1 MRIFP
6 LLLLAAAAPLAAE
19 GPVSLRV
26 GIEAPADTGYE
37 IRTQDGR
44 KLGRT
49 GPYEGFAPEEV
60 VEVSGQGTSS
70 VSLAFYDD
78 QGLVAACAPVKVRFQ
93 DAQPLCQ
100 PQFSLTA
107 SPRDR
112 SACESDCR
120 PTPLLRKRKM
130 ERGWF
135 TGTPGY

>member
-49 GPYEGFAPEEV
+49 GPMEGFAPEDR
-60 VEVSGQGTSS
+60 VEVAGGRTSRVWLS
-70 VSLAFYDD
+70 FYDM
-78 QGLVAACAPVKVRFQ
+78 QGLVASCPAVEVRFQ
-93 DAQPLCQ
+93 DAEPLCE
-100 PQFSLTA
+100 PRFVLTKDA
-107 SPRDR
+107 KARSGCDSSCAPTRSDR
-112 SACESDCR
+112 R
-120 PTPLLRKRKM
+120 RRM